1 MSDII
6 TAENQLTTES
16 LFEGIPEEILS
27 SLTPQKTRMITLYL
41 TGLYTQ
47 TKIAKIIGVNESTIR
62 IWLNQ
67 PAVQSVIKELQAR
80 EFALVDARLKAMR
93 YKALDTMDDL
103 LDSPDDRVK
112 FSASK
117 DILDRTGHKAAQA
130 IKVDKTVTTIEQQL
144 KDIVDFSIDDA
155 EIIDIDD
162 YIEVVKS
169 E

>member
-6 TAENQLTTES
+6 TAENQLATES
-16 LFEGIPEEILS
+16 LFDGIPEEILS

-103 LDSPDDRVK
+103 LNSPDDRVK

>member
-16 LFEGIPEEILS
+16 LFDGIPEEILS